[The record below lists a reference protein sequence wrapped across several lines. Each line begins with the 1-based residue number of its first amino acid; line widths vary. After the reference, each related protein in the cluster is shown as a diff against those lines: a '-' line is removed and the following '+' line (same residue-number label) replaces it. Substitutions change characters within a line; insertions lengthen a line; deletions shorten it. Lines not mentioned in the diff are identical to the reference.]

1 VEKNRFYGR
10 SLTHQARN
18 PNELEDIARLP
29 GNARTQAR
37 DIWSLAVAEFTSR
50 EMHVIKRALAIAALA
65 VERVTE
71 RSNSDDANLKAL
83 LIKLVKSDVELVMYV
98 REARIALTVELAP
111 AQALSAT
118 VGGLKGIDL
127 ELAGPKG

>member
-1 VEKNRFYGR
+1 M
-10 SLTHQARN
+10 
-18 PNELEDIARLP
+18 
-29 GNARTQAR
+29 
-37 DIWSLAVAEFTSR
+37 AEFTSR

-71 RSNSDDANLKAL
+71 GSHSDDANLKAL